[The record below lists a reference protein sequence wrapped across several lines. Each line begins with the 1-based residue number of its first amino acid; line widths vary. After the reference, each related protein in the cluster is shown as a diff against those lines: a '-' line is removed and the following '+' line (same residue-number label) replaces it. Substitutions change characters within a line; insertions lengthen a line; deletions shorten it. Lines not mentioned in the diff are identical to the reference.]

1 MPEPACVRALSLRR
15 WGESLIEMKMRK
27 EDKAALV
34 DEIAD
39 RLGDAEAIFAVDYR
53 GITVPQA
60 AELRAKLAD
69 ADTTF
74 RVVKNRL
81 AKRATERAGTAELD
95 PLFEGPTAL
104 ALVKGDA
111 VAAAKAISTF
121 GRQHDILAYKGGL
134 MDGAPLDPDQF
145 TTIARLPGLDVLHG
159 QLAGVVASP
168 LTGLAR
174 GLGSMISGLAVAL
187 GEIRERGLVSGDE
200 GAAEQEPE
208 ETAKEEPAGASDE
221 VAVQASE
228 PAAPPEPEPAAS
240 VGEAEEGGGVVPEAS
255 GGDDSSESESDDT
268 SESESDDTSESES
281 DDDSSESKPEDPP
294 EPEPEEEE

>member
-1 MPEPACVRALSLRR
+1 
-15 WGESLIEMKMRK
+15 MKMRK

-34 DEIAD
+34 DEIAE

-60 AELRAKLAD
+60 AELRAKLAE

-121 GRQHDILAYKGGL
+121 GRQHEILEYKGGL
-134 MDGAPLDPDQF
+134 MDGAALDPDQF
-145 TTIARLPGLDVLHG
+145 KAIARLPALDVLRG
-159 QLAGVVASP
+159 QFIGVVASP

-174 GLGSMISGLAVAL
+174 GLASMLSGLAVAL
-187 GEIRERGLVSGDE
+187 GQIQEQGLVGGEDE
-200 GAAEQEPE
+200 KPAEEPEPTDEAPSEEGTEGEPE
-208 ETAKEEPAGASDE
+208 EAATEEPPQAEEEPPQAEPTEEGSAEQSEPADEEPAGEQETS
-221 VAVQASE
+221 
-228 PAAPPEPEPAAS
+228 
-240 VGEAEEGGGVVPEAS
+240 GEATNDEERSPEESEAS
-255 GGDDSSESESDDT
+255 AEDSEGPT
-268 SESESDDTSESES
+268 S
-281 DDDSSESKPEDPP
+281 
-294 EPEPEEEE
+294 EEEEK